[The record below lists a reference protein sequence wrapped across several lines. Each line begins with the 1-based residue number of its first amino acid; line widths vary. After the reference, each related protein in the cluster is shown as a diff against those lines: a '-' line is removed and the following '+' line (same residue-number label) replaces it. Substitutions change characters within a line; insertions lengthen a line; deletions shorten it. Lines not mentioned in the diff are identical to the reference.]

1 MTLLKI
7 YAFTF
12 CAPAAFRKRCNWLL
26 AVVLFLTPSYGN
38 AYDLLLGTGEVG
50 SFSYFSGRMVCR
62 VINKEIPDFN
72 CRIQVTEGE
81 IDNLT
86 NLQSGSLDLSII
98 NSNVLEG
105 AVKKSGQFQFLDIN
119 YSNLS
124 ILTPLYAR
132 PIGIIVR
139 SNAGISSLNDLKGKR
154 INAGA
159 PGSIERQAMDL
170 ILKAKG
176 WSVSDFKRFEELP
189 TSHAQDTMAFCQGT
203 VQAMIIVGVH
213 PSKTTRRLI
222 ENCKGTVLDI
232 TDDAIDK
239 LVDSRE

>member
-1 MTLLKI
+1 ML
-7 YAFTF
+7 
-12 CAPAAFRKRCNWLL
+12 FR
-26 AVVLFLTPSYGN
+26 S
-38 AYDLLLGTGEVG
+38 
-50 SFSYFSGRMVCR
+50 
-62 VINKEIPDFN
+62 
-72 CRIQVTEGE
+72 E

-213 PSKTTRRLI
+213 PSKTTDR
-222 ENCKGTVLDI
+222 KSV
-232 TDDAIDK
+232 
-239 LVDSRE
+239 V